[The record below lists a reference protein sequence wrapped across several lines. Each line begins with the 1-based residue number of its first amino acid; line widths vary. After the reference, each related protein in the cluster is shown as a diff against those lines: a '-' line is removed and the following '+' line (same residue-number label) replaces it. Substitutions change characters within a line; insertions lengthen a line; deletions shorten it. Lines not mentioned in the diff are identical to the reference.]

1 MAPLT
6 SYLKSGVAVLSTFL
20 AASVSAQSNT
30 RVLGTVPAGVPIEV
44 VNFGERPS
52 WSRDGLRLAFM
63 SYSYG
68 DAYEVDLTTKQLT
81 LLTGFPNAGFL
92 RAQYLANGDL
102 FLIGNRY
109 FDDTFDVLGTRV
121 ANQEM
126 WVLPKGGS
134 AAIPLNN
141 SIYEGV
147 AISTRSNLIAFAEN
161 FQSTPEN
168 FAFNESA
175 IYTAEIVYDDVGN
188 PSLANK
194 RELRRAMSPECT
206 LEPQDFRANDTELVY
221 NCYPQFVAGYGSD
234 IYKIDLE
241 TLESESVRTLY
252 PDEFNESEGIFP
264 DGEYILVE
272 SSRDNPDTG
281 DGSQHLIDIWKL
293 KLEPPYDDL
302 VRLTYLTNEEGT
314 KAGNPVVSPDGK
326 TIAFAIGR
334 VGTQAGQGFGIM
346 IMGV

>member
-1 MAPLT
+1 MVSSLQYAKTTAVALASFLIASAT
-6 SYLKSGVAVLSTFL
+6 SQTN
-20 AASVSAQSNT
+20 VSAIGN
-30 RVLGTVPAGVPIEV
+30 VPAGVPV
-44 VNFGERPS
+44 QVTNFGERPS
-52 WSRDGLRLAFM
+52 WSRDGARLAFM

-68 DAYEVDLTTKQLT
+68 DAYELDLATMQLS

-109 FDDTFDVLGTRV
+109 FDETFDVLGTRV
-121 ANQEM
+121 NDQEM

-147 AISTRSNLIAFAEN
+147 AISTQSNLIAFAEN
-161 FQSTPEN
+161 FQSTPDN

-175 IYTAEIVYDDVGN
+175 IYTVEIVYDDDGN
-188 PSLANK
+188 PSLSNK
-194 RELRRAMSPECT
+194 REVRRAMAPECT
-206 LEPQDFRANDTELVY
+206 LEPQDFRSNDTELVY
-221 NCYPQFVAGYGSD
+221 NCYPQFQSGYGSE
-234 IYKIDLE
+234 IFKVNLE
-241 TLESESVRTLY
+241 TNETETIRALY
-252 PDEFNESEGIFP
+252 PEEFNESEGIFP

-293 KLEPPYDDL
+293 KLEPPYDDMT
-302 VRLTYLTNEEGT
+302 RLTFFTNDPPN